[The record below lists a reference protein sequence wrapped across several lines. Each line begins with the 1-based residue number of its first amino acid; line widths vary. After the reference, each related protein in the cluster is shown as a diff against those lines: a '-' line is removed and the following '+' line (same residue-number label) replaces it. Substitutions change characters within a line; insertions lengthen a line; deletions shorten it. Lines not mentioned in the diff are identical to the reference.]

1 MDLILRPLADCPD
14 ELPTCALWLNR
25 EWGARHG
32 YSYQETRDWLDEIAR
47 DTGNERGLV
56 AMLGADPVGVGL
68 LVDCDL
74 DSRADLTP
82 WLSGL
87 FVPEPLRGRSIGRRL
102 VAGIEGLAR
111 GQGHPALYLYTPT
124 ATGLY
129 LKLGWR
135 TLEKFQRRGKDY
147 DLMSKAL

>member
-1 MDLILRPLADCPD
+1 MDLALRPLVDRPE

-32 YSYQETRDWLDEIAR
+32 YSYQETRDW
-47 DTGNERGLV
+47 
-56 AMLGADPVGVGL
+56 
-68 LVDCDL
+68 
-74 DSRADLTP
+74 
-82 WLSGL
+82 
-87 FVPEPLRGRSIGRRL
+87 
-102 VAGIEGLAR
+102 
-111 GQGHPALYLYTPT
+111 T

-135 TLEKFQRRGKDY
+135 TLERFQQNGRDY